1 MKKTAFVFTRLVI
14 ASSVAILC
22 VSCAGHRS
30 HPDIPSDKRVIGEV
44 EPVTLV
50 KAGITLPARID
61 TGATSCSLD
70 ATNIERFERDGKKW
84 VRFTLTERKSGNVHK
99 LERKLSRTVKITR
112 HGKESQER
120 PVVKMKALLGGV
132 ALYKEFTL
140 TDRSEFTY
148 QVLIGRNFL
157 EGEFIV
163 DVTLKNVTTPM
174 GEE

>member
-1 MKKTAFVFTRLVI
+1 MKKTALVFTRLFV
-14 ASSVAILC
+14 ASSVAIMC
-22 VSCAGHRS
+22 VSCAGSRS
-30 HPDIPSDKRVIGEV
+30 HPDIPADRRVIGEV

-50 KAGITLPARID
+50 DAGITLPARID

-84 VRFTLTERKSGNVHK
+84 VRFTLTDKKTGDTHE
-99 LERKLSRTVKITR
+99 LEKKLSRTVKITR
-112 HGKESQER
+112 HGEESQRR
-120 PVVKMKALLGGV
+120 PVVKMKAMLGGV
-132 ALYKEFTL
+132 SLYKEFTL